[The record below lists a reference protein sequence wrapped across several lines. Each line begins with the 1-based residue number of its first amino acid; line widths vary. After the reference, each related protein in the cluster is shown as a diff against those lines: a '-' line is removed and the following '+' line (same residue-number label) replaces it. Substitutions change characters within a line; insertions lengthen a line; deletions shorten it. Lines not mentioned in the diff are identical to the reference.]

1 MYLKLSLDHSFIQY
15 IYIFEHQYAKDYAR
29 QQILTKSNEQYG
41 NKNGKGK
48 DQYWFLQDDYIKWMI
63 QVYKHMS
70 YCKQRN
76 YGAREY

>member
-1 MYLKLSLDHSFIQY
+1 MYLKLSLGHSLIQY

-48 DQYWFLQDDYIKWMI
+48 DQY
-63 QVYKHMS
+63 
-70 YCKQRN
+70 
-76 YGAREY
+76 